1 MKNVWRLFRV
11 CGASQA
17 RNALTIQWRASC
29 PLTVFVRSQK
39 HDGEYAGW
47 IFRLSSLPSLWLR
60 GWSSS
65 PYLSAASAAVNVKT
79 LGLKGVTS
87 EWRDKLIWESS
98 VKRRGKQRWGRDMK
112 KWDWNTVWKRITSTP
127 DLRTAKKLVMMLHCY
142 LFFYLTPI
150 SEMYTV
156 SCIASTPFF
165 FFERHWIYQLAAD
178 HTNIPFLWLEI
189 ELTNTCIFQWIFKQT
204 IWSLV
209 NIVNGWH
216 LQIQISINQI
226 KQDMLIFESALD
238 F

>member
-1 MKNVWRLFRV
+1 MPVTENKQWYFARVFICSVLFE
-11 CGASQA
+11 SQ
-17 RNALTIQWRASC
+17 
-29 PLTVFVRSQK
+29 
-39 HDGEYAGW
+39 W
-47 IFRLSSLPSLWLR
+47 ISRLSSLPSLWSR

-150 SEMYTV
+150 SEMNTV

-165 FFERHWIYQLAAD
+165 FFWKTLNLSVSCWPHKHTFSLAWNWI
-178 HTNIPFLWLEI
+178 N
-189 ELTNTCIFQWIFKQT
+189 
-204 IWSLV
+204 
-209 NIVNGWH
+209 
-216 LQIQISINQI
+216 
-226 KQDMLIFESALD
+226 
-238 F
+238 